1 MPGRQASTVNAGT
14 DGVRLDVWLW
24 AARFYKTR
32 SLAKQAIEGGK
43 VEVNDAT
50 PKPARAVHVDDRIRI
65 TRGIERMQVRV
76 AAIGSARGPATQA
89 RALYEETPESREA
102 REAAREMRRL
112 TGAGLDH
119 PPSRP
124 GKHSRR
130 LLREFKEG
138 GR

>member
-1 MPGRQASTVNAGT
+1 VTDDV
-14 DGVRLDVWLW
+14 DGVRLDIWLW
-24 AARFYKTR
+24 AARFFKTR

-43 VEVNDAT
+43 IEVNDAS
-50 PKPARAVHVDDRIRI
+50 PKPARPVHVDDRIRI
-65 TRGIERMQVRV
+65 TRGIERMHVRV
-76 AAIGSARGPATQA
+76 AGLSNMRGPASQA
-89 RALYEETPESREA
+89 RALYEETAESLKA

-119 PPSRP
+119 PQSRP
-124 GKHSRR
+124 DKHSRK

>member
-24 AARFYKTR
+24 AARFFKTR

-89 RALYEETPESREA
+89 
-102 REAAREMRRL
+102 
-112 TGAGLDH
+112 G
-119 PPSRP
+119 RP
-124 GKHSRR
+124 AKRPA
-130 LLREFKEG
+130 KCVA
-138 GR
+138 